1 MPRYVVL
8 EHDYPVL
15 HWDFMLES
23 GQVLRTWRLAAPP
36 QLGKA
41 VVATAISDHR
51 LGYLDYEG
59 PVSGNRGRVTRW
71 DHGTFSWQKLES
83 DHVAMRMSGG
93 RVRGT
98 IVLERADADAWTLT
112 LVD

>member
-41 VVATAISDHR
+41 VAATAIADHR
-51 LGYLDYEG
+51 VAYLDYEG
-59 PVSGNRGRVTRW
+59 LVSGNRGRVTRW

-83 DHVAMRMSGG
+83 DHVAMRMKGG

-98 IVLERADADAWTLT
+98 IVLERAHADAWTLT
-112 LVD
+112 LMD